1 MLMKP
6 PTGSA
11 IRGSMAI
18 PAIGRSASMT
28 MTTTG
33 PRTAGPNPGRFFS
46 PELSISFAVIS
57 SPDFLHRIDARKMVI
72 TSANTAGMALRIMTA
87 VRSCEKASDT
97 AMVLGLGE
105 MMFPAFPPPIMATRM
120 PLLER
125 PALLPIASAIGATVI
140 TEMSMNTPTAQMIIV
155 AIAIAATALF
165 SPSFSTIVSAI
176 FSADPVLIRAPAKI
190 PLVRILKTEDIID
203 PAPLTIVLTVF
214 TRPPPPMRPPI
225 SAPRIKLYA
234 GCTFLMIST
243 IAMIRPIIAPNV
255 VNCASISYPFL

>member
-1 MLMKP
+1 
-6 PTGSA
+6 
-11 IRGSMAI
+11 
-18 PAIGRSASMT
+18 
-28 MTTTG
+28 
-33 PRTAGPNPGRFFS
+33 
-46 PELSISFAVIS
+46 
-57 SPDFLHRIDARKMVI
+57 
-72 TSANTAGMALRIMTA
+72 
-87 VRSCEKASDT
+87 
-97 AMVLGLGE
+97 
-105 MMFPAFPPPIMATRM
+105 
-120 PLLER
+120 
-125 PALLPIASAIGATVI
+125 
-140 TEMSMNTPTAQMIIV
+140 MIIV

-214 TRPPPPMRPPI
+214 TRPPPPIRPPM